1 MIMKKNDK
9 IKIKIYQMPST
20 VCATYKNGEQENLV
34 LCADDRREIRDFIL
48 CMVKKFLNENERE

>member
-1 MIMKKNDK
+1 MKKNDK

-48 CMVKKFLNENERE
+48 CMVKKYLNEGK